1 MSDEQAS
8 QVEEVA
14 EPQTEEPNR
23 AEARIKEL
31 LAAKSEAETVAAE
44 EARARAVAEA
54 RYQEAVRL
62 QSQAPAPEPPED
74 EWADPA
80 EKQARAAL
88 KAAEEAKRLAQDS
101 AESTRRQMTAM
112 SIDKAVLA
120 HDDWLN
126 VKSVKNRLAERYFLA
141 NANGSAFDAE
151 AEVAALHKEEQDAL
165 ASRQEAWA
173 KTKAQQ
179 AVATASATH
188 SPSPPTSPATERAPA
203 WGTPERAEWDD
214 KLTKEIF
221 AEHGF

>member
-1 MSDEQAS
+1 
-8 QVEEVA
+8 
-14 EPQTEEPNR
+14 
-23 AEARIKEL
+23 
-31 LAAKSEAETVAAE
+31 
-44 EARARAVAEA
+44 
-54 RYQEAVRL
+54 
-62 QSQAPAPEPPED
+62 
-74 EWADPA
+74 
-80 EKQARAAL
+80 
-88 KAAEEAKRLAQDS
+88 
-101 AESTRRQMTAM
+101 MTAM

-188 SPSPPTSPATERAPA
+188 SPSPPTSPATEQAPS